1 MIFTGNL
8 TVGNRTSS
16 SVQDPLLIWQVLSVE
31 QNDVIERAHITA
43 ERADNAAERAL
54 VTIERA

>member
-16 SVQDPLLIWQVLSVE
+16 SVQDRLVIWQVLSVE
-31 QNDVIERAHITA
+31 QNDVIERARIAA
-43 ERADNAAERAL
+43 ERADNAADRAL

>member
-16 SVQDPLLIWQVLSVE
+16 SVQDRLLIWQVLSVK

-43 ERADNAAERAL
+43 DRAHITVDRAL